1 MRTVSNN
8 KQLFNTHT
16 KPPCTKIILTITTK
30 KKKNHF
36 NYYLTIWYI
45 FGNYL
50 INPMLFKTTYFQV
63 KLFSWNV
70 RENCKFIQSV
80 KAVKFNFQSQTG
92 TNCDAGGRDK
102 IFMCLPSK
110 TPQGWLR
117 FIRTAVPKIELPS
130 ICMRKNQKSTDCS
143 FLGEVSLFLIVIR
156 LIIHYYYFWF
166 SIINTDNL
174 VFSIYFL

>member
-1 MRTVSNN
+1 MIHFWKLLN
-8 KQLFNTHT
+8 KPHAVQNHLFSS
-16 KPPCTKIILTITTK
+16 
-30 KKKNHF
+30 
-36 NYYLTIWYI
+36 
-45 FGNYL
+45 
-50 INPMLFKTTYFQV
+50 

-92 TNCDAGGRDK
+92 ANCDAGGRDK

-143 FLGEVSLFLIVIR
+143 FLGEVSFFLIVIR